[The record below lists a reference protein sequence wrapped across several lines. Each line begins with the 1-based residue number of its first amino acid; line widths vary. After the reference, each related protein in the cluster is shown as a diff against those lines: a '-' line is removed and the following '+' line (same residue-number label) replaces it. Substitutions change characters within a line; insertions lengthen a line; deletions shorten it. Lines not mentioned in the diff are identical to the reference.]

1 MWGQSQEEWDLLGV
15 ELGADVDLG
24 WLGVQRVLVQ
34 RWRCQGCG
42 HELVS
47 PERTRQ
53 AEARQAWWRQ
63 VKRLIAFSRISPTL
77 IKNSARPRPQDYFPI
92 KT

>member
-1 MWGQSQEEWDLLGV
+1 MLTM
-15 ELGADVDLG
+15 G
-24 WLGVQRVLVQ
+24 WLGVQKVLVQ

-63 VKRLIAFSRISPTL
+63 VKRLICLQPYFTNPYQEFRPTSSAGLFPHQDL
-77 IKNSARPRPQDYFPI
+77 IAHSHKAI
-92 KT
+92 TTK